1 MMIIFLLQF
10 PPQSSLRNKKEKIL
24 TEAGQYEKENMKSSA
39 KNELWIPAARL
50 HRHRLRPEQHGHQVD
65 TRRWWWWWTLNGG
78 DHSDAKENYYADA
91 KENYYGEDNDDKGR
105 PQKKNYVTIWE
116 IFLTLLSKNS
126 PHITLKSPIKTN
138 QFFSEGVPNA
148 DYDVENDDVTNVKLQ
163 ATAPTRLKGWD
174 KVVNIHII
182 LLYYDKLHQISRAQ
196 FFY

>member
-1 MMIIFLLQF
+1 MKKKIWNPQQRTSFGYRLLACIDTDSGQNNMVT
-10 PPQSSLRNKKEKIL
+10 RWIL
-24 TEAGQYEKENMKSSA
+24 
-39 KNELWIPAARL
+39 
-50 HRHRLRPEQHGHQVD
+50 D
-65 TRRWWWWWTLNGG
+65 GG
-78 DHSDAKENYYADA
+78 DDGGHRYGRDNADA

-105 PQKKNYVTIWE
+105 PQKKNYVIIWE
-116 IFLTLLSKNS
+116 IFPTLLSKNS

-182 LLYYDKLHQISRAQ
+182 LLYYDKLHQISKAQ
-196 FFY
+196 FFD